1 MKRITGIF
9 FLCCMVSA
17 PAYAVDGIAFAGG
30 SGSDAD
36 LATVSLTW
44 NWDKRW
50 FTEGDWSLG
59 GYWEL
64 SGTAWKGDGPRPEKE
79 LYGIG
84 IAPVFRFQRNAFA
97 NSISPYAEVG
107 VGAYQ
112 FSGKQIHGEQSM
124 GSRFEFGTHIG
135 LGMTFGDR
143 QQFDVSYRIQHFSN
157 AGITSTNP
165 GINFN
170 EIRIGYHF

>member
-1 MKRITGIF
+1 
-9 FLCCMVSA
+9 
-17 PAYAVDGIAFAGG
+17 
-30 SGSDAD
+30 
-36 LATVSLTW
+36 
-44 NWDKRW
+44 
-50 FTEGDWSLG
+50 
-59 GYWEL
+59 
-64 SGTAWKGDGPRPEKE
+64 
-79 LYGIG
+79 
-84 IAPVFRFQRNAFA
+84 
-97 NSISPYAEVG
+97 
-107 VGAYQ
+107 
-112 FSGKQIHGEQSM
+112 M